1 VEPEGVTSF
10 HSLLPIGFAI
20 ENTKTTCFASVR
32 FFIPLRLQKQA
43 FDAFRNKKTHSKEW
57 VFVL

>member
-1 VEPEGVTSF
+1 VVPPGDSLRCSF
-10 HSLLPIGFAI
+10 GPSV